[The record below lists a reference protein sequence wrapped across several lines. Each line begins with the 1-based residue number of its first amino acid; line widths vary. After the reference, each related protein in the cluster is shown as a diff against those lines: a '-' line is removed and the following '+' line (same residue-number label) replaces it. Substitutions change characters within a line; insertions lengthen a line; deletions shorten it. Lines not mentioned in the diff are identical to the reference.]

1 MDTWRFIDS
10 GSSDAAYNMALDEA
24 ISASV
29 RNGDAPP
36 TLRLYGWKRLSI
48 SLGSFQ
54 KISDIDEQYCEVQG
68 IAVVRRPTGG
78 RAILHGDEL
87 TYSFCSKNDGFFSHG
102 LLDSYL
108 QLSSALRSAVTLLG
122 LEVEMKMKRESGRT
136 LIKSPLCFNSA
147 SFGEICFDKKKLIG
161 SAQKRWPESFLQQG
175 SIPYTMDYERI
186 TAVINPSNRTHSNV
200 LQDSMVGL
208 KELRKSFDEEVFKRY
223 IRTSFEKTFS
233 ISLVAAHPSAREQ
246 EAAHQLSL
254 LKYSNPHWTR
264 SFPERRKTG
273 HREAEGGPS

>member
-10 GSSDAAYNMALDEA
+10 GSSNAAYNMALDEA

-36 TLRLYGWKRLSI
+36 TLRLYGWESLSI

-54 KISDIDEQYCEVQG
+54 RISDIDEQYCAIQG

-87 TYSFCSKNDGFFSHG
+87 TYSFCSKNDGCFSDG
-102 LLDSYL
+102 LLDSYR
-108 QLSSALRSAVTLLG
+108 QLSNALRSAMTLLG
-122 LEVEMKMKRESGRT
+122 LEVDVKMKRESGRT
-136 LIKSPLCFNSA
+136 LTKSPLCFNSA
-147 SFGEICFDKKKLIG
+147 SFGEISFHNKKLIG

-175 SIPYTMDYERI
+175 SIPYTIDYERI
-186 TAVINPSNRTHSNV
+186 TAVIKPSSRTHSSV
-200 LQDSMVGL
+200 LQESMVGL
-208 KELRKSFDEEVFKRY
+208 KELRTSFDDEVFKQY
-223 IRTSFEKTFS
+223 IRMAFEKTFS
-233 ISLVAAHPSAREQ
+233 VSLVAANPSAQEQ

-254 LKYSNPHWTR
+254 LKYANPHWTR
-264 SFPERRKTG
+264 SFP
-273 HREAEGGPS
+273 A